1 MQHDYP
7 HLMCGNCISRH
18 AKVADLPGLTVD
30 LGLPSQARAATLLI
44 VQDKPLCAAGAGHL
58 VAAMGLEGPPVVAP
72 CFERAMELVDSPS
85 IRLILVDLPSIRFDF
100 EGLRRLALAASAPII
115 ALDERPSATIAGLA
129 RQAGARGY
137 VCKSF
142 EFSQARA
149 VLRSVLEGGEHFSRS
164 VPSSR
169 RSEAR
174 GAAKLSLRQLEVLK
188 CVAMGMKNQEI
199 GRALGITPGTV
210 KLHVHAI
217 LRITGACNR
226 IELALIADR
235 FLAPMAEG

>member
-1 MQHDYP
+1 
-7 HLMCGNCISRH
+7 MCGNCISGH
-18 AKVADLPGLTVD
+18 ARIADPAGLTIH
-30 LGLPSQARAATLLI
+30 LGLASDARAATLLI
-44 VQDKPLCAAGAGHL
+44 VQDKPLCAVGAASL
-58 VAAMGLEGPPVVAP
+58 VAAMGLEGPPIVAP
-72 CFERAMELVDSPS
+72 CFDRARELVESPS
-85 IRLILVDLPSIRFDF
+85 IRLVLVDLPSIRFDF

-115 ALDERPSATIAGLA
+115 AVDERPSAAIAGLA
-129 RQAGARGY
+129 QQAGARGY

-142 EFSQARA
+142 EFLQARA

-164 VPSSR
+164 VPLSR

-174 GAAKLSLRQLEVLK
+174 DAAELSPRQLEVLK

-217 LRITGACNR
+217 LRISGASNR

-235 FLAPMAEG
+235 FLAPMAQR